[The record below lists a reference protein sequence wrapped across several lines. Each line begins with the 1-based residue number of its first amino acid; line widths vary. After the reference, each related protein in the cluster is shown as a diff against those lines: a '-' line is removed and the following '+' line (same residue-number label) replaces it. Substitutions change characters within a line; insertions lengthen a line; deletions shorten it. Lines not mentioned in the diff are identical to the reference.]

1 MERLLVNGYIGE
13 KVFSFK
19 GFQTQKKNKHLEH
32 LEDQIIDE
40 GSKGGV
46 NAVNFLKA
54 IRNMLAGQSG
64 KKVNMTVKWD
74 GAPAVIC
81 GINPENGKFFVG
93 TKSVFNKNPKINY
106 TVSDINRNH
115 SGVLADKLTVCLQNL
130 KRVVSNGVYQGDLLF
145 TSGDL
150 RADNIDGES
159 MITFTPNTITYAVPS
174 NSGIGRKIKSARLG
188 IVFHTK
194 YTGKTMQD
202 LRAGFGTV
210 TGGGGRNVF
219 LASAGYKDTSGM
231 SKFTSSELAKFDSLI
246 RMAEGSL
253 KKAGPILDL
262 LSSYSND
269 PVAVSFRL
277 KAYFNQVVRNSG
289 SGFGR
294 VKDMQKQFRDYYI
307 SFINAEISARKTP
320 AGQEKYI
327 QAKEDGLAFIDR
339 NQSALYFAIASHKSL
354 MSAKDF
360 LISKLNQVQS
370 IGHFLKTANGYRVTA
385 PEGFVAVDRVAGA
398 VKLVDRLEFS
408 RANFTM
414 DKNWG

>member
-32 LEDQIIDE
+32 LEDQIIDD

-46 NAVNFLKA
+46 NAVNFLKS

-194 YTGKTMQD
+194 YTGKTMQE

-231 SKFTSSELAKFDSLI
+231 SKFTSSELARFDSLI

-277 KAYFNQVVRNSG
+277 KAFFNQVVRNSG